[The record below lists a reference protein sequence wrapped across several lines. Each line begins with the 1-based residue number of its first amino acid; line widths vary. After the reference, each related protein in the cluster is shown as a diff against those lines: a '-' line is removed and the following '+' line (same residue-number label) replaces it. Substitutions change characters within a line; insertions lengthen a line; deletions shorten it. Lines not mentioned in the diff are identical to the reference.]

1 MLPLQFR
8 LNTLWQQPQILAQK
22 YPLETLFIVIFSL
35 PFLLLNKA
43 LLEPLAIY
51 WLFVPMFFILTY
63 LCRRYKIA
71 YWLSA
76 AIPPLVL
83 FWQASSHL
91 TTADYLTDRRFWA
104 LALTMFICLLA
115 NGWHKNNRTFVA
127 RLLKMVVNLAWSLLI
142 TGISIALLLS
152 IIFSVDYLFKLNF
165 RMEEIALRV
174 YFFSLFALIPLFF
187 LVFEEKDFEREAGLT
202 GFSEVILNLILSPT
216 LMIYSVI
223 IYLYALRILI
233 LGELPQ
239 GQITFIVL
247 PYLLFGLSCSALR
260 LLLTQPKWQ
269 RFYRTFAWIALL
281 PLVLLWFGVYTRLSS
296 YGLTETRIYLLVVTT
311 LTTLFVGLSLFKTTT
326 QYRIFIASMLT
337 AIVLFGFVFNPQQI
351 ALESQQARFEQQL
364 QALNLLDQQ
373 GKLKPLPQEQE
384 WKTVSEQQLQ
394 QYVELS
400 ETLRYLAYHHDR
412 EALEQR
418 YGSEN
423 VSNWMYL
430 PAYETSRGEVTE
442 DISASS
448 YIRFFE
454 SGENELFDATQYT
467 KVLITSQYIST
478 PENVSGK
485 SVILD
490 LSAEGIT
497 FQFDLQAELETQL
510 QQAGFE
516 LGKQYD
522 EQILQSLAERIL
534 RMENEQGTLI
544 FSSFSIHYQPSVG
557 YVFNNAYLKAALQK

>member
-1 MLPLQFR
+1 M
-8 LNTLWQQPQILAQK
+8 
-22 YPLETLFIVIFSL
+22 
-35 PFLLLNKA
+35 
-43 LLEPLAIY
+43 
-51 WLFVPMFFILTY
+51 
-63 LCRRYKIA
+63 
-71 YWLSA
+71 
-76 AIPPLVL
+76 
-83 FWQASSHL
+83 
-91 TTADYLTDRRFWA
+91 
-104 LALTMFICLLA
+104 
-115 NGWHKNNRTFVA
+115 
-127 RLLKMVVNLAWSLLI
+127 
-142 TGISIALLLS
+142 
-152 IIFSVDYLFKLNF
+152 
-165 RMEEIALRV
+165 
-174 YFFSLFALIPLFF
+174 
-187 LVFEEKDFEREAGLT
+187 
-202 GFSEVILNLILSPT
+202 
-216 LMIYSVI
+216 
-223 IYLYALRILI
+223 
-233 LGELPQ
+233 
-239 GQITFIVL
+239 
-247 PYLLFGLSCSALR
+247 
-260 LLLTQPKWQ
+260 
-269 RFYRTFAWIALL
+269 
-281 PLVLLWFGVYTRLSS
+281 
-296 YGLTETRIYLLVVTT
+296 
-311 LTTLFVGLSLFKTTT
+311 
-326 QYRIFIASMLT
+326 
-337 AIVLFGFVFNPQQI
+337 
-351 ALESQQARFEQQL
+351 
-364 QALNLLDQQ
+364 
-373 GKLKPLPQEQE
+373 
-384 WKTVSEQQLQ
+384 SEQQLQ
-394 QYVELS
+394 QYVEFS